1 MTELRDSEQ
10 PATDHPVAHV
20 DRTLESLIP
29 RFLERRRD
37 DAVVIEALVSSG
49 DFETIAGMGH
59 SIKGSGGGYGFDPIT
74 DYGAEIETAARAAD
88 GAATIAAARKLR
100 AYVDSVEV
108 VFVDE

>member
-1 MTELRDSEQ
+1 MTDLQHSGQ
-10 PATDHPVAHV
+10 PVADHPVAHV

-29 RFLERRRD
+29 RFLDRRRD
-37 DAVVIEALVSSG
+37 DATAIEALVARG
-49 DFETIAGMGH
+49 GFESIAGMGH

-100 AYVDSVEV
+100 AYVDEVEV